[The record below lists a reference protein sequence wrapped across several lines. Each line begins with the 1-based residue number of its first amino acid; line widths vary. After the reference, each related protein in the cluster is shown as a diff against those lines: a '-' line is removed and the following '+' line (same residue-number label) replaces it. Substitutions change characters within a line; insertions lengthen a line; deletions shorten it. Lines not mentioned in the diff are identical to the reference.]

1 MSELINRMKMERT
14 GHVRA
19 LPVALGDL
27 TEFSHEFLPEFY
39 QNDPQLIGHT
49 YSATY
54 QMNGYCKPNETDRL
68 EAEFERGLRRHIY
81 GEIHGLILDLVHAE
95 YARDMDRV
103 TEIRKE
109 MEALVGLSNF

>member
-1 MSELINRMKMERT
+1 MSKLINQMRMNRT

-19 LPVALGDL
+19 LPVKLDGL
-27 TEFSHEFLPEFY
+27 TEFSHEVLPQDY
-39 QNDPQLIGHT
+39 QDDPQLIGHT
-49 YSATY
+49 YSATF

-68 EAEFERGLRRHIY
+68 EAEFKRGLRRHIY
-81 GEIHGLILDLVHAE
+81 GEIHELILDLVHAE

-109 MEALVGLSNF
+109 MEALVGLSKF